1 MSCVSAEDTL
11 HTGEHDMIF
20 YTYIWTKL
28 IQIFIIISLI
38 FNEFHTVKCRYL
50 IAFIPWPKGLG
61 DIAMSLA
68 SVRTSVRPSVYLS
81 VWNILWC
88 SISRLECH
96 LSFLHVLCFRRGY
109 TPHWGAWHD
118 ILHLYLDKTDT
129 NIHHYFFNIQWISY
143 SKVQIPHRFYPLTER
158 FGGYSDEPGICPN
171 VRPPIR
177 IPVCLK
183 HYRVHSIT

>member
-68 SVRTSVRPSVYLS
+68 SVRTSVPHPYTCPSETFYGVVLVDWNATYLFCMS
-81 VWNILWC
+81 CVSAEDTLHTGEHDMIFYTYIWTKLIQIFIIISLKIYSLVGNIKMIWW
-88 SISRLECH
+88 SI
-96 LSFLHVLCFRRGY
+96 LCNTFE
-109 TPHWGAWHD
+109 
-118 ILHLYLDKTDT
+118 I
-129 NIHHYFFNIQWISY
+129 
-143 SKVQIPHRFYPLTER
+143 V
-158 FGGYSDEPGICPN
+158 
-171 VRPPIR
+171 
-177 IPVCLK
+177 
-183 HYRVHSIT
+183 